1 MKLQLKHLVPYL
13 PYGLECNAMGEMVIG
28 TEYDDKP
35 IPIKFELLSLNLK
48 YGEVH
53 EVGRDIATNYL
64 FCDLFPILRP
74 LSDLTNEIKINGE
87 WVIPMDLLGEDV
99 NQFCDVD
106 FVSDWSQRGGNFN
119 DYVNEFINKKFGN
132 HHLSFLPY
140 GFIQK
145 LLEWHFDVFGLIESG
160 LAVKK

>member
-1 MKLQLKHLVPYL
+1 MKLELKHLSPYL
-13 PYGLECNAMGEMVIG
+13 PYGLECITYFDGAGLIRGMDANLMLNIIDRSTSYM
-28 TEYDDKP
+28 P
-35 IPIKFELLSLNLK
+35 IM
-48 YGEVH
+48 
-53 EVGRDIATNYL
+53 
-64 FCDLFPILRP
+64 RP

-87 WVIPMDLLGEDV
+87 WVIPIDLLGEDV

-145 LLEWHFDVFGLIESG
+145 LLEWHFDVFGLIDEK
-160 LAVKK
+160 LAIYINTFKK